1 MDTTLYVTLGRNGDV
16 LAALPIIQHE
26 LREGRK
32 ACVMVSA
39 EYAPLLDGVSLD
51 RIVWQGDWRH
61 VRAAHVWAMRDWPN
75 IVVLQQYNTDGW
87 PVSTRADSF
96 VKEMYRIVGKLSLF
110 PLPLVFDRRD
120 PERESALLS
129 IVPTDKP
136 LMLVATRGISSPFAH
151 GEALIA
157 LLTRTFPHVRVLD
170 MGTVRAERLF
180 DLLALFER
188 AACLVTI
195 DSALLHLAQAVP
207 TLPVIALVTDR
218 PTTWHGSPRYAGQ
231 VLRVPYS
238 AYPRCAPDILAA
250 VAACLFPAPA
260 LGQ

>member
-26 LREGRK
+26 LREGRQ

-39 EYAPLLDGVSLD
+39 EYSPLLDGVSLD

-87 PVSTRADSF
+87 PVSARADSF
-96 VKEMYRIVGKLSLF
+96 VKESYRVAGKLALF
-110 PLPLVFDRRD
+110 PLPLTFDRRST
-120 PERESALLS
+120 EREAALLS

-136 LMLVATRGISSPFAH
+136 LLLVATRGISSPFAH
-151 GEALIA
+151 GEALLA

-207 TLPVIALVTDR
+207 TLPVVALVTDR
-218 PTTWHGSPRYAGQ
+218 PTPWHGSPRYAGQ
-231 VLRVPYS
+231 ILRVPYS
-238 AYPRCAPDILAA
+238 SYPRRAAEVIAA
-250 VAACLFPAPA
+250 VAAPVLAAAA